1 MYKIGEFSKIVDMSV
16 RTLRYYDECG
26 ILKPEYTDTFSG
38 YRYYTDENVY
48 QAEVIKL
55 LKEVD
60 FSLDEIL
67 AYQDNLT
74 PEVIR
79 KKKEDVLRQ
88 MYLLELKT
96 QRLDILES
104 DLENN
109 RPIIR
114 SNENPQI
121 KVLRKA
127 NEEGIRK
134 AS

>member
-1 MYKIGEFSKIVDMSV
+1 MYKIGEFSKMVDMSV

-55 LKEVD
+55 LKAVD
-60 FSLDEIL
+60 FSLEEIL
-67 AYQDNLT
+67 AYQDSLT
-74 PEVIR
+74 PEVVR
-79 KKKEDVLRQ
+79 KKKEDILRQ

-104 DLENN
+104 NLENN
-109 RPIIR
+109 NPIIR
-114 SNENPQI
+114 NSEDSQI
-121 KVLRKA
+121 RVLRKV

>member
-1 MYKIGEFSKIVDMSV
+1 MYKIGEFSKMVDMSV

-55 LKEVD
+55 LKAVD
-60 FSLDEIL
+60 FSLEEIL
-67 AYQDNLT
+67 AYQDSLT

-79 KKKEDVLRQ
+79 KKKEDILRQ

-96 QRLDILES
+96 QRLDILEN
-104 DLENN
+104 DLVNN
-109 RPIIR
+109 NPIIR
-114 SNENPQI
+114 NTEDSQV
-121 KVLRKA
+121 KVLRKV